1 MLDRFFGAAAAGA
14 ALPPRHQSEG
24 HSAPLSPADLAGHNC
39 LRYPYAPF
47 ADGWHFLDADGNS
60 VVARISGSLISS
72 SPDTMHAAALA
83 GIGLVMT
90 VPLLIGDLLASGAL
104 VPPLPGYRTQELEI
118 SALYP
123 HRRHLSAK
131 VRAFVD
137 MLVDRFAE
145 QQRRFRPA
153 IV

>member
-1 MLDRFFGAAAAGA
+1 
-14 ALPPRHQSEG
+14 
-24 HSAPLSPADLAGHNC
+24 
-39 LRYPYAPF
+39 
-47 ADGWHFLDADGNS
+47 
-60 VVARISGSLISS
+60 
-72 SPDTMHAAALA
+72 MHAAALA

-104 VPPLPGYRTQELEI
+104 VPPLPGYRRQELEI

-123 HRRHLSAK
+123 HRPHLSAK

-153 IV
+153 TV

>member
-1 MLDRFFGAAAAGA
+1 
-14 ALPPRHQSEG
+14 
-24 HSAPLSPADLAGHNC
+24 
-39 LRYPYAPF
+39 
-47 ADGWHFLDADGNS
+47 
-60 VVARISGSLISS
+60 
-72 SPDTMHAAALA
+72 MHAAALA

-118 SALYP
+118 GALYP

-131 VRAFVD
+131 VCAFVD

-153 IV
+153 TV